1 MSSPTWNRNMKKRKG
16 FTYVDT
22 IISILIVAI
31 LAVGI
36 INATI
41 LKNKTYKKICNDDIL
56 TSVMI
61 NVVEG
66 LKEKLSEGEDI
77 SDFAALE
84 EFGGYDDIEGNI
96 YIKKD
101 YVLFNSVVYIV
112 QFDISSKSSKLNE
125 AVVLYAN
132 E

>member
-1 MSSPTWNRNMKKRKG
+1 MKKRKG